1 MLCRSRWG
9 GLEQEGFGIVFSE
22 AASCGV
28 PQIAG
33 KSGGAADAVLDG
45 LTGKVVQNPSDVAS
59 VANTLAQLLD
69 DAFLRDLMSVAS
81 RERAL
86 NTFDYNVLT
95 KSLAQVLTVDAR

>member
-1 MLCRSRWG
+1 
-9 GLEQEGFGIVFSE
+9 
-22 AASCGV
+22 
-28 PQIAG
+28 
-33 KSGGAADAVLDG
+33 
-45 LTGKVVQNPSDVAS
+45 
-59 VANTLAQLLD
+59 LLD